1 MSADGGRRN
10 SANGPG
16 SILAMIRRGD
26 VSTRAEVGEATG
38 LSRMTVA
45 QRVDS
50 LLAAGLVREE
60 GAGVSTGG
68 RRPTL
73 LRFDVDRAVVL
84 AASVDTTHTRVAVLN
99 LKGLVLHELAL
110 TAHISDGPEAVLK
123 SIAQAF
129 LDVLAAVGRYPRRSR
144 VSASRCPR
152 RLTPGPDA
160 RRSRPSCRAGTT
172 SRWVSASGW

>member
-1 MSADGGRRN
+1 
-10 SANGPG
+10 
-16 SILAMIRRGD
+16 MIRRGD

-99 LKGLVLHELAL
+99 LEGLVLHEMAL
-110 TAHISDGPEAVLK
+110 TAYISDGPEAMLK

-129 LDVLAAVGRYPRRSR
+129 LDVLAAVGRSSGGRGCRHLAARADGPADRTA
-144 VSASRCPR
+144 VAAADHAGLG
-152 RLTPGPDA
+152 RLPD
-160 RRSRPSCRAGTT
+160 G
-172 SRWVSASGW
+172 